1 MRLPKCKEMGKRIVG
16 GCIFDIFLL
25 GLCEMLVGR
34 KNKREN
40 KMIHSDIQLMQLY
53 RELRPEWAKFL
64 LNPCGRFWLPTERVF
79 SKPEFHIPEFGR
91 IYACG
96 LFLFEKPGHPPIT
109 GPEIWEA
116 PTELW
121 AFSPEEDNELFFVGD
136 YEEFNNLPEGE
147 FKGTA
152 HFPDVWLCEAWYNH
166 GDDGHTEMRMHGYQF
181 VNRWRFNDAQKR
193 SEAGESQNWGGPLQP
208 YIRPRD

>member
-96 LFLFEKPGHPPIT
+96 LFLFEKPGIS
-109 GPEIWEA
+109 
-116 PTELW
+116 
-121 AFSPEEDNELFFVGD
+121 SPNQLTSPSPVRVYAESVRLVADAHEKQQF
-136 YEEFNNLPEGE
+136 P
-147 FKGTA
+147 GTA
-152 HFPDVWLCEAWYNH
+152 F
-166 GDDGHTEMRMHGYQF
+166 Q
-181 VNRWRFNDAQKR
+181 
-193 SEAGESQNWGGPLQP
+193 
-208 YIRPRD
+208 I